1 MYETNHYMLIM
12 PNKKYK
18 NKIMSY
24 TIYNN
29 KMKFIYLK
37 YL

>member
-1 MYETNHYMLIM
+1 MKKIHYMLVM
-12 PNKKYK
+12 SNKKYT

-37 YL
+37 HL